1 MLFQRMARKLFI
13 LTLLAVAISVAP
25 SSDAKTRNKPRK
37 SDGTYSLKVAGF
49 YTGSGNAMVTPGSIQ
64 LSLTLSP
71 EQGGKS
77 SALGVTMSLANNRF
91 VGDTTAFG
99 KAIHLE
105 GRLDVPDD
113 EKERALRG
121 VRLVCRMRI
130 VTPENPIY
138 NYASVIGFVP
148 ALATARDGIDNG
160 GDTNQ
165 DPEDK
170 NRGK

>member
-1 MLFQRMARKLFI
+1 MARKLFI
-13 LTLLAVAISVAP
+13 LTLLVAAITVAP
-25 SSDAKTRNKPRK
+25 TSDAKSRNKPRR
-37 SDGTYSLKVAGF
+37 SDGSYNLKVAGF
-49 YTGSGNAMVTPGSIQ
+49 YNGWGNATVAPGSVH
-64 LSLTLSP
+64 LTLTLSP
-71 EQGGKS
+71 EAGGKS
-77 SALGVTMSLANNRF
+77 NGLDVTMTLANNRF
-91 VGDTTAFG
+91 IGNTSAFG